1 MVKLFD
7 LYHLQGLW
15 FCIWLMPVR
24 NFSGP
29 RCTRLIAS
37 FLIRLPKSCIRL
49 VSNQKLDYLLLRQF
63 LSLALTLNA
72 LNNLKF
78 SAIWTFF
85 DRQLFKKY
93 ICKFCPVALV
103 SWNPTIF
110 KWYAGL
116 LGWWNDRLID
126 QVLFYFIISCKIIC
140 KNLHF

>member
-1 MVKLFD
+1 
-7 LYHLQGLW
+7 
-15 FCIWLMPVR
+15 MPSR

-49 VSNQKLDYLLLRQF
+49 VSNQKLGYLLLRQY
-63 LSLALTLNA
+63 LSLALTVNA

-110 KWYAGL
+110 
-116 LGWWNDRLID
+116 N
-126 QVLFYFIISCKIIC
+126 IIC
-140 KNLHF
+140 WVTGSMKWLSHWPSIIFFHNFLQNSLQKPFQFIFLFKK